1 MDIRLS
7 AIHLY
12 PVKSIR
18 GIVASRAELEPDGL
32 RHDRRWVIVDD
43 QGKFISQRT
52 HPDLALI
59 TGSFD
64 GNRLALSAPGRNPLE
79 LEVPDGNRRIDV
91 TVWRDHLDAAAAD
104 PRADRWLSD
113 FLDHPCR
120 LAFMDE
126 ACRRPISSAGG
137 RPGETVSFAD
147 GYPCLLISTASLAD
161 LNARLADPL
170 PMDRFRPNLVVTG
183 CEAYAEDG
191 WRKIAIGQTVFR
203 FAGLCPRCSV
213 TTVDQT
219 SGLRSSEEPLR
230 TLVTYRQRE
239 SGVVFGVNLVPEQTG
254 EITVGDQVTVLA

>member
-1 MDIRLS
+1 
-7 AIHLY
+7 
-12 PVKSIR
+12 
-18 GIVASRAELEPDGL
+18 
-32 RHDRRWVIVDD
+32 
-43 QGKFISQRT
+43 
-52 HPDLALI
+52 
-59 TGSFD
+59 
-64 GNRLALSAPGRNPLE
+64 LE
-79 LEVPDGNRRIDV
+79 LEIPAGNRRIGV

-104 PRADRWLSD
+104 PRADLWLSD

-126 ACRRPISSAGG
+126 ACRRPISSSGG

-239 SGVVFGVNLVPEQTG
+239 RGVVFGVNLIPEHTG